1 MSTAL
6 DDDAPMPEPRSL
18 MLPLLPV
25 GTSEVEAFRAFMRA
39 MGDETAR
46 EIGLSPIPGV
56 SLNVSRQMFSDHK
69 TGASKLDKRGRMA
82 YVHYIAETVL
92 RPDEAWAQE
101 GSMGDET
108 LVLLARY
115 LRGRDGLAIAAFFKK
130 TQGQWEGWSAFQ
142 VAKKAYLEAKR
153 TGVLVYRRAGVG

>member
-46 EIGLSPIPGV
+46 EIEVSPIPGV
-56 SLNVSRQMFSDHK
+56 SLNVSRQMFTDHK
-69 TGASKLDKRGRMA
+69 TGASKIAKRGRLPFLL
-82 YVHYIAETVL
+82 YLAETV
-92 RPDEAWAQE
+92 RAPDEAWLRRGSLGDATLLLFARFIRGQE
-101 GSMGDET
+101 PVRM
-108 LVLLARY
+108 VAV
-115 LRGRDGLAIAAFFKK
+115 FKEV
-130 TQGQWEGWSAFQ
+130 GPVWEGWSGYNAPQ
-142 VAKKAYLEAKR
+142 KDYLQRKR
-153 TGVLVYRRAGVG
+153 DGALVFRRPQT